1 MYTLLLLPMA
11 EIRTS
16 RRAAFVMLWIVTIAL
31 VVIWDRNPY
40 AFLASG
46 FGFIAMLFAFSARA
60 WWPWF
65 AALCSAGFVVNWAL
79 AFAGP
84 GRNESPVE
92 AYLSVI
98 RGALAQN
105 AALDSGIV
113 LSYELILPLFHLATF
128 LFLCIGLYRSK
139 RGG

>member
-1 MYTLLLLPMA
+1 MA

-65 AALCSAGFVVNWAL
+65 AALCSAGFVVN
-79 AFAGP
+79 
-84 GRNESPVE
+84 ESPVE